1 MGIAQSFLP
10 EFDQEMANTRKTLER
25 VPDNKWEYKPHAK
38 SGTMGWYAGH
48 LSNLPMWASVTMA
61 QDSLDMAPP
70 GGEAPV
76 QLPNPKNT
84 QEVLENFD
92 KNVAEARKAISA
104 AADGDF
110 MKPWSLQRGGQN
122 IFTLP
127 KAAVIRGF
135 VMNHIIHHRGQLTVY
150 LRLND
155 IPVPALYG
163 PSGDEGSF

>member
-1 MGIAQSFLP
+1 MPIAQAILP

-25 VPDNKWEYKPHAK
+25 VADDKWEYKPHPK
-38 SGTMGWYAGH
+38 SGTMGWYAAH
-48 LSNLPMWASVTMA
+48 LSNLPMWATVALA

-70 GGEAPV
+70 SGQAPM
-76 QLPNPKNT
+76 QLPSPKNKR
-84 QEVLENFD
+84 EVLENFD
-92 KNVAEARKAISA
+92 KNVADARKAIAA
-104 AADGDF
+104 AADADF

-122 IFTLP
+122 IFTMP
-127 KAAVIRGF
+127 KVAVVRAF

>member
-25 VPDNKWEYKPHAK
+25 VSDEKWEYKPHPK

-48 LSNLPMWASVTMA
+48 LSNLPLWAVVTLK
-61 QDSLDMAPP
+61 QDVLDMAPVSGQP
-70 GGEAPV
+70 L
-76 QLPNPKNT
+76 QLPSPKNKK
-84 QEVLENFD
+84 EVLENFD
-92 KNVAEARKAISA
+92 KNVADARKGIEA
-104 AADGDF
+104 ASDEELR
-110 MKPWSLQRGGQN
+110 KIWSLERGGQK
-122 IFTLP
+122 LMSMP
-127 KAAVIRGF
+127 KAVVLRSF

>member
-25 VPDNKWEYKPHAK
+25 VSDEKWEYKPHPK
-38 SGTMGWYAGH
+38 SGTMGWYAAH
-48 LSNLPMWASVTMA
+48 LSNLPLWAVVTLK
-61 QDSLDMAPP
+61 QNVLDMAPASGQP
-70 GGEAPV
+70 M
-76 QLPNPKNT
+76 QLPSPKNKK
-84 QEVLENFD
+84 EVLENFD
-92 KNVAEARKAISA
+92 KNVADARKGIEA
-104 AADGDF
+104 ASDEELR
-110 MKPWSLQRGGQN
+110 KIWSLERGGQK
-122 IFTLP
+122 LMSMP
-127 KAAVIRGF
+127 KAVVLRSF